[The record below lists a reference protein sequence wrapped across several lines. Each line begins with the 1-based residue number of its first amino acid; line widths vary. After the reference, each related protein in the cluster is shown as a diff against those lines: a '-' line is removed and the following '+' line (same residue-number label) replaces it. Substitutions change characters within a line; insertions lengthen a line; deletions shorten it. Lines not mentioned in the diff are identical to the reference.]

1 MILQFKRKVD
11 LWLFENDVGFTSE
24 AGYLGRWAIHA
35 FARAGY
41 GSDPVIWDIVA
52 ITDNGETAA
61 FDLQFDNSGQFV
73 NKAVS
78 LLGTLKALISNE
90 DIERIRG
97 FYHRVLTELEGK

>member
-1 MILQFKRKVD
+1 MQFKRKVD

-41 GSDPVIWDIVA
+41 GSDPIVWDIVA
-52 ITDNGETAA
+52 ITDTSETAA

-73 NKAVS
+73 DKAVS
-78 LLGTLKALISNE
+78 LLGTLQALIAIE
-90 DIERIRG
+90 DLERITG
-97 FYHRVLTELEGK
+97 FYYKVLTELEGK